1 MEANRFCPHCMSEQ
15 RKYGEYCFACGER
28 LDSRNASHQLRVGT
42 VLKGRYLVGGALGEG
57 GFGITYIGLDLV
69 LRQRVAIKEFF
80 PDGAANRSGEGR
92 VSPVSGSAGESF
104 GIGMEHFLNEGK
116 ILSQFVGD
124 PNVVTV
130 RDWFEENGTAYIVME
145 YIAGKNL
152 QQLLEEKGKLT
163 FDEAMEIVRPAAEC
177 LGRIHKQGIIHGDIS
192 PSNIMVSEGGTVKL
206 LDFGTAR
213 VGGRRKEG
221 ELSLM
226 LKPGY
231 APEEAYRQNSELGP
245 RLDIYA
251 LSATLYKL
259 LTGVTPETAQDRMF
273 NECLIPPGKSGAKLT
288 KAQEAG
294 LLKGMALR
302 AENRPES
309 MDELLKLLGRD
320 RLSLSDRL
328 RSGSGKALIAA
339 ACAVLVLG
347 GAFFAVRASG
357 GNKPKL
363 PVSSPGSTSENT
375 DENKTPGERVKTRS
389 ENAYPIAISSGMEPM
404 EGFKRQTLGYFQ
416 GFKITATACYV
427 GNTQLCLEFEI
438 KNELKSE
445 LWLSNVTLKLPG
457 KNGREIRSEID
468 GTSYAITAPG
478 ETKLVG
484 VWFNLDFISLT
495 NSELEDL
502 DLYVSYFSDEIDYE
516 TRERTIHLPQKIV
529 LPQWQLE
536 PVSVFEYSNEYGGCV
551 MEFLGLSLQKDS
563 NRGEM
568 IWRIKA
574 KPKTNDDYISCGVT
588 SIESM
593 KVKADIAAI
602 DEQPNFYESLY
613 THDTD
618 YFMIPFNY
626 VSSRYVHPDEMNVL
640 HSSAELPKELE
651 ISFDFEFR
659 FTGSNFESQEYECTF
674 SSVFALR
681 ENSAEGTVY
690 GYINGDTET
699 SMKPKQ

>member
-42 VLKGRYLVGGALGEG
+42 VLKGRYLVGSALGEG

-92 VSPVSGSAGESF
+92 VISVSGSAGESF
-104 GIGMEHFLNEGK
+104 GIGMEHFMNEGK

-152 QQLLEEKGKLT
+152 QQLLEERGKLP
-163 FDEAMEIVRPAAEC
+163 FDEAMSIVRPAAEC

-231 APEEAYRQNSELGP
+231 APEETYRQNSELGP

-288 KAQEAG
+288 RAQEAG
-294 LLKGMALR
+294 LMKGMALR

-309 MDELLKLLGRD
+309 MDELLMLLGRD

-339 ACAVLVLG
+339 VCAVLVLG
-347 GAFFAVRASG
+347 GAFFAVRAGG
-357 GNKPKL
+357 GNKPKP
-363 PVSSPGSTSENT
+363 PVSSPGSKSENT
-375 DENKTPGERVKTRS
+375 DENKTPSERLKTRS

-404 EGFKRQTLGYFQ
+404 EGFKRQKLSNERA
-416 GFKITATACYV
+416 ISIAATACYV

-438 KNELKSE
+438 ENRGETRISCSLNGLCIQE
-445 LWLSNVTLKLPG
+445 YEFEPEFEYLNILPG
-457 KNGREIRSEID
+457 EKK
-468 GTSYAITAPG
+468 T
-478 ETKLVG
+478 VG
-484 VWFNLDFISLT
+484 MWLNLDLVSIPLTTIEELTPDFFVSSLQQQGDYSHFEVNT
-495 NSELEDL
+495 PVRLPERIILPRWKIAQA
-502 DLYVSYFSDEIDYE
+502 YPVYKYSDEDCDC
-516 TRERTIHLPQKIV
+516 
-529 LPQWQLE
+529 
-536 PVSVFEYSNEYGGCV
+536 S
-551 MEFLGLSLQKDS
+551 MEFLGLSLRKDDF
-563 NRGEM
+563 RGEM
-568 IWRIKA
+568 LWR
-574 KPKTNDDYISCGVT
+574 VT
-588 SIESM
+588 VKSKD
-593 KVKADIAAI
+593 KV
-602 DEQPNFYESLY
+602 YESLSVRSFSVTKLKADGVSIDQNALGY
-613 THDTD
+613 GPYIYASTIDSNNNTA
-618 YFMIPFNY
+618 YFSVPFYYCN
-626 VSSRYVHPDEMNVL
+626 SRYVHPDEMNVY
-640 HSSAELPKELE
+640 HSNLELPKELE
-651 ISFDFEFR
+651 IELSYERRNGDYDD
-659 FTGSNFESQEYECTF
+659 GKEYECTF
-674 SSVFALR
+674 SSVFAVL
-681 ENSAEGTVY
+681 EDGT
-690 GYINGDTET
+690 GYINGDTRKSE
-699 SMKPKQ
+699 KPMQ